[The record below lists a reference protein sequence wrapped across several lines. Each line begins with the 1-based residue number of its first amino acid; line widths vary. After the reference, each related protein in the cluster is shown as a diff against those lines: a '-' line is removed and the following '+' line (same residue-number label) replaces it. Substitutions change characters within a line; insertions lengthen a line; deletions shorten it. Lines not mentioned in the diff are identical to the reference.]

1 MDQWM
6 GGWTEKASYSRD
18 KNDKKSEEI
27 IIKRAQIS
35 KKVKDK
41 LNGRSTDSFNSIKDE
56 AQEAT
61 QFFIQELT
69 FIKENCIHKL
79 EEIFKNKNCSFEL
92 MHCIS
97 TYPMKD
103 EDANLATITQLKKE
117 YDCNVG
123 YSGHENGVI
132 VSLAAVMLGITSL
145 ERHITLD
152 RTMYG
157 SDQAA
162 SLEPKGLREL
172 ISSIRKVENA
182 LGKNKIGH
190 VFPEEKVVADKLR
203 AHLE

>member
-1 MDQWM
+1 MKILI
-6 GGWTEKASYSRD
+6 ERISEV
-18 KNDKKSEEI
+18 KKF
-27 IIKRAQIS
+27 
-35 KKVKDK
+35 
-41 LNGRSTDSFNSIKDE
+41 L
-56 AQEAT
+56 
-61 QFFIQELT
+61 L
-69 FIKENCIHKL
+69 L